1 MQTLKLRWIKARKF
15 SAILI
20 ALAFMAAIVLVS
32 RILENHN
39 L

>member
-1 MQTLKLRWIKARKF
+1 METLKLRWIKSRKF
-15 SAILI
+15 SSILL